1 MTGSSQRFSCQ
12 VVFHDPV
19 ASLESTLHCHIKHKR
34 ILHMLSYI
42 FCVVNVECSTVQR
55 NGNLFAP
62 MLWYIYFAF
71 THHTRTWHTS
81 LRPPEYLRIT
91 ACSPYKCFF
100 AAGAFTN
107 NLVWQTDF
115 ETNTNGEK
123 NIWLVNQ

>member
-34 ILHMLSYI
+34 ILHMFSYI

-81 LRPPEYLRIT
+81 LRLPEYLRIT

-100 AAGAFTN
+100 CSWGIYRQPG
-107 NLVWQTDF
+107 LTD
-115 ETNTNGEK
+115 
-123 NIWLVNQ
+123 WLWNKYKWWKKYLTC